1 MFGNKRKSVRSK
13 SARRTPPA
21 TRQRRSH
28 SLLDWLAGVG
38 ATDIAVDLGSAN
50 TVVYVRGEG
59 VVVREPSVL
68 AVDRE
73 TREVVAIGAKAA
85 ALSGRVPQELVL
97 VRPVERGVVTDF
109 SAAAHLV
116 HELVGRQVSG
126 LWKRPRLVMT
136 LAGRQS
142 DVAAAALLGT
152 AAALGARKAV
162 RMPGTLAAAYGAD
175 LDKAKTAG
183 LLVADLGAGKTDLAV
198 VDANGLVDTEVLP
211 LGSMDLDRA
220 IAKIV
225 LQETGLLLGP
235 LTCERLKQ
243 RFCDLD
249 EKATA
254 TSLCAGKDSQ
264 TGLPRQTEIT
274 ASMLRPALVPY
285 AHQIA
290 QALHEVLHQTRPELS
305 QWISLHGIMIVG
317 GGALLRGLDRY
328 LTQFLGVPV
337 YLGEDP
343 LYAVAIGAGKALLE
357 MPLLRDSLGFEN
369 PHSA

>member
-21 TRQRRSH
+21 TRQHRSH

-73 TREVVAIGAKAA
+73 TREVVALGAKAA
-85 ALSGRVPQELVL
+85 ALAGRVPQELAL
-97 VRPVERGVVTDF
+97 VRPVERGVITDF

-116 HELVGRQVSG
+116 RELVGRQVSG

-136 LAGRQS
+136 MAGRQS
-142 DVAAAALLGT
+142 DVAAAA
-152 AAALGARKAV
+152 
-162 RMPGTLAAAYGAD
+162 
-175 LDKAKTAG
+175 

-211 LGSMDLDRA
+211 LGSMDIDRA

-243 RFCDLD
+243 RFCDVD
-249 EKATA
+249 ENAMA

-274 ASMLRPALVPY
+274 AAMLRPALIPY

-305 QWISLHGIMIVG
+305 QWISSHGIMLVG

-343 LYAVAIGAGKALLE
+343 LYAVAIGAGKALWE